1 MPIFFIVVGVLL
13 VIVGVNNKMQE
24 LGALAKE
31 GFQPSG
37 SQPGFHIWLVAI
49 FLVGSLGYIKT
60 VKPIANAF
68 LALVVVSMILSNRG
82 FFDKFT
88 SALKGKN

>member
-1 MPIFFIVVGVLL
+1 MPIFFIVVGLML
-13 VIVGVNNKMQE
+13 VIVGVNDKMRE

-31 GFQPSG
+31 DFQPSG
-37 SQPGFHIWLVAI
+37 NQPGFAVWLVAI

-60 VKPIANAF
+60 IKPVANAF
-68 LALVVVSMILSNRG
+68 LTLVVISMILSNRG

-88 SALKGKN
+88 NAIKG